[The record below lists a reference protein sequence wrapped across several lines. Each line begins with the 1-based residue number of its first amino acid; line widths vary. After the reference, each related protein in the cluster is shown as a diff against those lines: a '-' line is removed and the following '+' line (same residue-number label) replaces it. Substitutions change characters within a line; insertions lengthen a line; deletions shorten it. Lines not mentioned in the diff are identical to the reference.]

1 MAPLSAGQTRPME
14 WRGVLD
20 AAADLAWGG
29 SCAGCGRP
37 GPVCCP
43 ACAARVR
50 ELVPRPLAEV
60 AGRPAT
66 WARGDYA
73 DELRALILACK
84 ERQGLGL
91 VPLLGELVL
100 GSTAALVRERWPGGP
115 VLLVPVPS
123 ARATVAERGFDLTW
137 MLAKRTAGRLGRL
150 GLDVR
155 AARVLALAGDSR
167 DQVGLGVVD
176 RAANRRRSMH
186 VRPTDPGQVVLL
198 DDIVTTGA
206 TLTDAARAL
215 TRAGHR
221 VLGAAVI
228 AATPRL
234 DGRGR

>member
-1 MAPLSAGQTRPME
+1 MG

-43 ACAARVR
+43 ACAGTVR
-50 ELVPRPLAEV
+50 ALVPRPV
-60 AGRPAT
+60 PAGDGRAPT

-73 DELRALILACK
+73 GELRALILACK

-91 VPLLGELVL
+91 VPLLGDLLL
-100 GSTAALVRERWPGGP
+100 GSAAAVVRDRWPGGP

-137 MLAKRTAGRLGRL
+137 LLARRTARGLARL

-155 AARVLALAGDSR
+155 PRRALVLAGESR
-167 DQVGLGVVD
+167 DQAGLGVAD
-176 RAANRRRSMH
+176 RTANRRRSMRALP
-186 VRPTDPGQVVLL
+186 VQAAQVVLV

-206 TLTDAARAL
+206 TLTDAHRAL
-215 TRAGHR
+215 GECGHR
-221 VLGAAVI
+221 LLGAAVV

-234 DGRGR
+234 DGRR

>member
-1 MAPLSAGQTRPME
+1 ME
-14 WRGVLD
+14 WRSVLE

-43 ACAARVR
+43 RCADAARA
-50 ELVPRPLAEV
+50 LIPRPV
-60 AGRPAT
+60 PAGDRRPVT

-73 DELRALILACK
+73 GELRALILACK

-91 VPLLGELVL
+91 VPLLGDLVL
-100 GSTAALVRERWPGGP
+100 GSAAAVLRERWDTGP

-123 ARATVAERGFDLTW
+123 SRSTVAERGFDLTW
-137 MLAKRTAGRLGRL
+137 LLARRAAGRLGRL

-155 AARVLALAGDSR
+155 ARRVLALDAGSR
-167 DQVGLGVVD
+167 DQVGLSIAG
-176 RAANRRRSMH
+176 RAANRSRGMRLRAAPAS
-186 VRPTDPGQVVLL
+186 QVLLL

-206 TLTDAARAL
+206 TLGAAAAAL
-215 TRAGHR
+215 DRGGHR

-234 DGRGR
+234 DGR

>member
-1 MAPLSAGQTRPME
+1 M
-14 WRGVLD
+14 LD

-43 ACAARVR
+43 TCADAVR
-50 ELVPRPLAEV
+50 ALVPRPLPEV
-60 AGRPAT
+60 AGCPAT

-73 DELRALILACK
+73 EELRAVILACK

-100 GSTAALVRERWPGGP
+100 GSAAALLRERWAGGP
-115 VLLVPVPS
+115 LLLVPVPS

-137 MLAKRTAGRLGRL
+137 MLARRTARRLGRL
-150 GLDVR
+150 GLGVR
-155 AARVLALAGDSR
+155 PRRALVLAGDSR
-167 DQVGLGVVD
+167 DQVGLGVAD
-176 RAANRRRSMH
+176 RAANRRRSM
-186 VRPTDPGQVVLL
+186 RALPGEPGQVVLI

-206 TLTDAARAL
+206 TLSDAARAL

-221 VLGAAVI
+221 VLGAAVV